1 MLACTC
7 PFYNSLDKTSFVNII
22 NKEVGAIFRLLKSSL
37 IIGESPPQLMKI
49 STLVAIW
56 DDISAATYAVLKASS
71 QHQEF
76 FLTLLSPHEQHYRH
90 RFLHASSHGRYDPY
104 TDV

>member
-22 NKEVGAIFRLLKSSL
+22 NKEVGAIFCLLKSSL

-49 STLVAIW
+49 STRVAI
-56 DDISAATYAVLKASS
+56 
-71 QHQEF
+71 
-76 FLTLLSPHEQHYRH
+76 
-90 RFLHASSHGRYDPY
+90 
-104 TDV
+104 